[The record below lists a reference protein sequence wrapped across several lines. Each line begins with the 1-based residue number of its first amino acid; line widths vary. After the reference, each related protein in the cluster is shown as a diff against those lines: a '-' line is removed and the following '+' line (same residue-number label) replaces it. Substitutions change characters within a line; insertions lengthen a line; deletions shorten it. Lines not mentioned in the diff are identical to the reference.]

1 MKISPAVPVALILVC
16 VLQSRVRAQ
25 SGVLD
30 LTDLDNYANQPVPAY
45 ITRSNTP
52 PDNPVTDAGATLGR
66 VLFYDKRLSRN
77 NTVSCS
83 SCHRQE
89 HAFSDPATA
98 SAGVNGTT
106 GRHSMRLV
114 NARFG
119 AEPRFFWNE
128 RAQSLEAQTTQPIQ
142 DHVEMGF
149 SGTSGDPGFPDLVAK
164 LSAIEEYRVLFAATF
179 GDFIINEERVQRS
192 LAQFVRSI
200 QSFDSKYDAGR
211 ATTPDNQNF
220 ANFTAAENRGKQI
233 FLGPPPGGAGCAGC
247 HRPPEFD
254 IDPASLNNGVTNAI
268 GGGTDLANT
277 RSPSLRDLVNPNG
290 LPNGGFMHTGSFTTL
305 GAVIAHYNVIPGNN
319 ANLDPRLRRPG
330 GVQNL
335 NLTAQQ
341 QADLVAFLATLRGT
355 AIYTDARWSNPF
367 NAEGGIDFIILPA
380 SALTFTDNGD
390 GSALLSARAAPGL
403 LYTLQTSQDLSA
415 WSAVETMLS
424 DVNGSLAR
432 TIPMQ
437 GRAFYRIV
445 YAPPSGSLSSDSALN
460 YAAWSNG
467 STGGTGFGA
476 WVLATA
482 GSAGHFLAET
492 ASEANINTGSSKA
505 FGLYAN
511 NGGVATA
518 SRLLS
523 APLGAGDAFT
533 LRFDNNFIES
543 GSQAGFAL
551 TDSGGAVRVRFYFVG
566 GETTYRVT
574 DAVTGR
580 NTGIAWTD
588 AGLAITFTLLS
599 ETEYSMTIGG
609 TTVTGTMA
617 SGGSVSRFLVDN
629 SNAGSGSDH
638 NVYIGDLTRTD
649 VP

>member
-1 MKISPAVPVALILVC
+1 MKISPAVPVILILVSM
-16 VLQSRVRAQ
+16 LPGRVRAQ

-30 LTDLDNYANQPVPAY
+30 LTDLDNYADQPVPAY

-52 PDNPVTDAGATLGR
+52 ADNPVTDAGATLGR

-89 HAFSDPATA
+89 HAFGDPATA
-98 SAGVNGTT
+98 SVGVNGTT

-128 RAQSLEAQTTQPIQ
+128 RAASLEAQTTQPIQ

-149 SGTSGDPGFPDLVAK
+149 SGTGGDPGFPDLVTK

-179 GDFIINEERVQRS
+179 GDFLINEERIQRS

-200 QSFDSKYDAGR
+200 QSFDSKYDIGR

-254 IDPASLNNGVTNAI
+254 IDPASLNNGVTNAL
-268 GGGTDLANT
+268 GGGVDLANT
-277 RSPSLRDLVNPNG
+277 RSPSLRDLVKPNG
-290 LPNGGFMHTGSFTTL
+290 QPNGGFMHTAAFATL
-305 GAVIAHYNVIPGNN
+305 GAVIAHYNVIPGDN

-335 NLTAQQ
+335 NLTPQQ
-341 QADLVAFLATLRGT
+341 QADIVAFLATLTGT
-355 AIYTDARWSNPF
+355 AVYTDARWSNPF
-367 NAEGGIDFIILPA
+367 NAEGGIEFIILPK

-390 GSALLSARAAPGL
+390 GSATLAAQAAPGL
-403 LYTLQTSQDLSA
+403 LYSLQTSQDLSA
-415 WSAVETMLS
+415 WSTVGTMIS
-424 DVNGSLAR
+424 GADGSFST

-445 YAPPSGSLSSDSALN
+445 YSPASGTLSSDSALN
-460 YAAWSNG
+460 YASWSDG
-467 STGGTGFGA
+467 SSGGTGFGA

-482 GSAGHFLAET
+482 GSAGHFLADT
-492 ASEANINTGSSKA
+492 ASLANINTGSSKA
-505 FGLYAN
+505 FGLFAN
-511 NGGVATA
+511 SGGVATA
-518 SRLLS
+518 SRLFS
-523 APLGAGDAFT
+523 TPLGAGDVFT
-533 LRFDNNFIES
+533 LRVDNNFIAS
-543 GSQAGFAL
+543 GSQVGFAL
-551 TDSGGAVRVRFYFVG
+551 TDSSGAVRVRFYFVG
-566 GETTYRVT
+566 GETTYRIT

-580 NTGIAWTD
+580 NSGVPWTN
-588 AGLAITFTLLS
+588 AGLAVTFTLLS
-599 ETEYSMTIGG
+599 ESEYSLTVGG
-609 TTVTGTMA
+609 TTITGTLA
-617 SGGSVSRFLVDN
+617 FGGSVSRLLVEN
-629 SNAGSGSDH
+629 NNAGSGVGH
-638 NVYIGDLTRTD
+638 NLYIGDMTRTD